1 MNYYPFLILRKT
13 KIENDPLSLISF
25 SDSHSSYVYDDFEY
39 EPDEEDNSLVDGY
52 EVNVFEYVPISVTKS
67 IEYIPQFKVRKE
79 FLPKS
84 LIGNASEGDI
94 GVMKEDIKSGSVTCK
109 FTISD
114 NLFREHYQSIYLHY
128 KNLLEMNQRFRINN
142 DNVNRLISLLVSS
155 NRNKQI
161 ETIEK

>member
-1 MNYYPFLILRKT
+1 MNYYPFLILRKI
-13 KIENDPLSLISF
+13 KIKNDPLSLVSF

-39 EPDEEDNSLVDGY
+39 EPDEEDILVDGY
-52 EVNVFEYVPISVTKS
+52 EVNIFECIPISVTKS
-67 IEYIPQFKVRKE
+67 IKYIPQFKVRKE
-79 FLPKS
+79 FLPNS

-94 GVMKEDIKSGSVTCK
+94 GVMEEDIKSGSVTCK

-114 NLFREHYQSIYLHY
+114 KLFREHYQSIYLHY
-128 KNLLEMNQRFRINN
+128 IDKSKYTIMNN
-142 DNVNRLISLLVSS
+142 DNVSKIISLLISA